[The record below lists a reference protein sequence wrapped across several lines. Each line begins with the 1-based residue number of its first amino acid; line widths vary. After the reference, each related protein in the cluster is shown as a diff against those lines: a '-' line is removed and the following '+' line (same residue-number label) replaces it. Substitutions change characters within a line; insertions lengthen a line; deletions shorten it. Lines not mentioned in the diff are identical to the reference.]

1 MGRKNGDAFVPR
13 WQKAGMGVLVP
24 WRQKV
29 WIRALCHGGRKY
41 GWEPCAMVAEGMN
54 GNLVP
59 RWQKVRVEA
68 LCYDGRK

>member
-1 MGRKNGDAFVPR
+1 MAESRDESPCAMAAEGTDGSF
-13 WQKAGMGVLVP
+13 VP

-59 RWQKVRVEA
+59 LWHKVY
-68 LCYDGRK
+68 L

>member
-1 MGRKNGDAFVPR
+1 MAESRDGSPCAMAAESMDKSLVPR
-13 WQKAGMGVLVP
+13 W
-24 WRQKV
+24 QKV

-59 RWQKVRVEA
+59 LWQKVRVEA

>member
-1 MGRKNGDAFVPR
+1 MAESRDGSPCAMAAESMDKSLVPR
-13 WQKAGMGVLVP
+13 W
-24 WRQKV
+24 QKV

>member
-1 MGRKNGDAFVPR
+1 MAAESMDKSLVPR
-13 WQKAGMGVLVP
+13 W
-24 WRQKV
+24 QKV
-29 WIRALCHGGRKY
+29 WIRALCHCGRKY